1 MRRAL
6 TYATTI
12 ASLVTSTKNSDD
24 EMLLEKVKALKMAWS
39 LLEIYSK
46 DGFMETILDV
56 IMEKKAKMI
65 LDATS
70 IDDIREIA
78 NPPKIRFGG
87 NRWIASKNSVP
98 EEEMIL
104 WSKALEHGPLSEEGF
119 KRYFELFEQFYGK
132 RIDEI

>member
-1 MRRAL
+1 
-6 TYATTI
+6 
-12 ASLVTSTKNSDD
+12 
-24 EMLLEKVKALKMAWS
+24 
-39 LLEIYSK
+39 
-46 DGFMETILDV
+46 
-56 IMEKKAKMI
+56 MI

-104 WSKALEHGPLSEEGF
+104 WSKALEHGQLSEEGF